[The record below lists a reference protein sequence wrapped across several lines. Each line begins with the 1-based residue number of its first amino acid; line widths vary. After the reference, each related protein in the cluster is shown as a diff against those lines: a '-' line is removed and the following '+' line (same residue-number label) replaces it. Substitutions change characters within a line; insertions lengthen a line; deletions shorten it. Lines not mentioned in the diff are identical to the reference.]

1 MSGLPASNL
10 EELVRVGIDY
20 GTGFLKLATQHIYP
34 GRRQNAKDIFD
45 VRLDNF
51 NSAAAVAIEQIAIW
65 PQNHS
70 LIWGKRP
77 VDRWI
82 RKHPNEQGVVLFA
95 WKLALM
101 KQFKDR
107 EVVQNTVDA
116 LGCAK
121 DHHSITSAVEIVIT
135 EHLRQIKS
143 ETLKWCKE
151 KSPANMSRK
160 PGWDHLPWVS
170 QLSS

>member
-1 MSGLPASNL
+1 MSSLPPSNP
-10 EELVRVGIDY
+10 EEVVRLGVDY
-20 GTGFLKLATQHIYP
+20 GTGFLKLATQYIYP
-34 GRRQNAKDIFD
+34 GRRPNAKDIYD

-51 NSAAAVAIEQIAIW
+51 SSAAAVAIEQIAIW
-65 PQNHS
+65 PQDEG

-82 RKHPNEQGVVLFA
+82 QRHPHQQGVVLSA

-101 KQFKDR
+101 RHFENR
-107 EVVQNTVDA
+107 EVVQSTVDA

-121 DHHSITSAVEIVIT
+121 DHHPITSAVEIVIT

-143 ETLKWCKE
+143 ETL
-151 KSPANMSRK
+151 R
-160 PGWDHLPWVS
+160 
-170 QLSS
+170 